1 MFGSSPCCFLARFQ
15 ILAQI
20 LQLKLLCPCCVM
32 LFEVQLVR
40 APAVCSRNALWN
52 INFES
57 EPGSTDP
64 KIFQL
69 MHCCTMLYHT
79 TPCCTYN
86 FTFISV
92 WGTTLAS
99 TEESG
104 KTISTSHHRR
114 TDLGDLG
121 PQSPWHSW
129 CLDSQ
134 DWRALSIYQLIT
146 DRFADGDPRNNEL
159 FAGGF
164 DVRDMTYRR
173 EDGTHYED
181 GTQYDKGTV
190 WFWVQS
196 FSPIWTFQNATP
208 ALAQPRQT

>member
-69 MHCCTMLYHT
+69 MHCCTMLYHVVPYYT
-79 TPCCTYN
+79 MLHLQFHVYFCLRHNPSKYR
-86 FTFISV
+86 
-92 WGTTLAS
+92 
-99 TEESG
+99 G
-104 KTISTSHHRR
+104 KWENHKYF
-114 TDLGDLG
+114 
-121 PQSPWHSW
+121 PSPK
-129 CLDSQ
+129 D
-134 DWRALSIYQLIT
+134 
-146 DRFADGDPRNNEL
+146 
-159 FAGGF
+159 
-164 DVRDMTYRR
+164 
-173 EDGTHYED
+173 
-181 GTQYDKGTV
+181 
-190 WFWVQS
+190 
-196 FSPIWTFQNATP
+196 
-208 ALAQPRQT
+208 